1 MKNDEFCI
9 NFCIFVC
16 ARFICEFEYFRAKM
30 DELKIINQMYLDGKS
45 AGKGKGKKK
54 MKEEELKKAVNA
66 NEEIRHDVNHS
77 KDLNELAGE
86 FQTHLEK
93 VCALN

>member
-1 MKNDEFCI
+1 
-9 NFCIFVC
+9 
-16 ARFICEFEYFRAKM
+16 
-30 DELKIINQMYLDGKS
+30 
-45 AGKGKGKKK
+45 